1 MNVLIACEE
10 SQRVC
15 TAFREKGHRA
25 FSCDIQ
31 PCSGGH
37 PEWHVQGDVI
47 PLLNG
52 NCTFCTSDTHT
63 HTQSGPWDLIIAHP
77 PCTYLSNAATRAFSL
92 RVTPAEKVAQRW
104 SDRCEA
110 AIFFMQCALANCE
123 KIAIENPLGFMNRWR
138 KPDQTINPY
147 QFAKST
153 DDVENYQ
160 LKRTCLWLKNLPKL
174 KTNDLP
180 KPKPVRT
187 YKAKNGKMKNVYF
200 VDNHGKIGD
209 LKLGKHDADARSKTF
224 PGIAQAMA
232 EQWG

>member
-1 MNVLIACEE
+1 MRHSPVTFSHVLADTQNGMYKEMFFHFLTE
-10 SQRVC
+10 TVHSV
-15 TAFREKGHRA
+15 
-25 FSCDIQ
+25 
-31 PCSGGH
+31 H
-37 PEWHVQGDVI
+37 P
-47 PLLNG
+47 
-52 NCTFCTSDTHT
+52 THT

-92 RVTPAEKVAQRW
+92 RVTPAEKVVQRW

-187 YKAKNGKMKNVYF
+187 YKAQNGKMKNVYF